1 MESIPERCAVKL
13 GWDKVSRIV
22 SEEIQRILGIHVQC
36 KANVV
41 EHYFWSM
48 EFVGYRLP
56 LPKLCQLVQVT
67 HPTSE
72 DWEEA
77 MPDDGGVDVNG
88 IGMRLAEKLLT
99 RHLKLIWER
108 HLITE
113 DSLWLVGTATAQPR
127 SEFDG
132 KRPECVEI
140 YWQDLTQAKQDEIL
154 QVFGENGNW
163 DVFPIAILDVPTEDG
178 IIAGQ

>member
-1 MESIPERCAVKL
+1 MEDVFEQRAIKL
-13 GWDKVSRIV
+13 NWDKVNCIISA
-22 SEEIQRILGIHVQC
+22 EIENILGLHVQC

-67 HPTSE
+67 QPTPE
-72 DWEEA
+72 DWEDA

-88 IGMRLAEKLLT
+88 IGMVLCEKLLA
-99 RHLKLIWER
+99 RHLKLTWE
-108 HLITE
+108 HSLITE
-113 DSLWLVGTATAQPR
+113 GSLWLVGVAEAQCHPTVDN
-127 SEFDG
+127 E
-132 KRPECVEI
+132 RPEHIEI
-140 YWQDLTQAKQDEIL
+140 YWQDLTQAKQSEIL

-163 DVFPIAILDVPTEDG
+163 DVFPIATIDVPAEDE
-178 IIAGQ
+178 ADL